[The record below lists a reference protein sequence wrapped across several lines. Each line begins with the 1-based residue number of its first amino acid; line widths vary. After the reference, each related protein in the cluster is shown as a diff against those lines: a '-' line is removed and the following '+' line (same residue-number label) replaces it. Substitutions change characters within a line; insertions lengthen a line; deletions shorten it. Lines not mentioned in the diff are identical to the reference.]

1 MLSWCLSLNFRS
13 IKSWFFVFF
22 FFMFLYVKNV
32 ICVCVCVC
40 LFIKTMTSSQYSW
53 LFPAPGSFYLL
64 LFKMSALQ
72 DLCVS
77 QHSKDNSQ
85 MRQMNLKLCDEI
97 LHFCQDFIVSL
108 NMKNNNLKI
117 RYLYL

>member
-13 IKSWFFVFF
+13 IKSFCFF
-22 FFMFLYVKNV
+22 FFFIFLYVKNV
-32 ICVCVCVC
+32 ICVCVC
-40 LFIKTMTSSQYSW
+40 LFIKTMTYSQYSW

-64 LFKMSALQ
+64 LLKMSALQ

-77 QHSKDNSQ
+77 QHAKDNSQ
-85 MRQMNLKLCDEI
+85 SRQMSLKLCYEI
-97 LHFCQDFIVSL
+97 LDFCQDFIVSL

>member
-13 IKSWFFVFF
+13 IKSFF
-22 FFMFLYVKNV
+22 FFFFL
-32 ICVCVCVC
+32 CFFMSRMSFVCVCVC

-64 LFKMSALQ
+64 LLKMSALQ